1 MSFNVIIPARYAS
14 SRLPGKPLL
23 DIAGQTMIERVYR
36 QAVASGA
43 ARVVVA
49 TDDERIEKVVTD
61 FGGEACMTADT
72 HTSGS
77 ERLAEASAMMGLGDD
92 EIVVNLQGD
101 EPLMP
106 PELLHQVADLL
117 EAETGKENGADVA
130 TLSTK
135 IHSIDELYDPHVV
148 KVVTDAAGF
157 ALYFSRAVIP
167 WDRDHFAHEC
177 GGEKSLPERF
187 IYQRHLGIYAYRV
200 GYLKQF
206 VSQPSCALE
215 EVESL
220 EQLRVLWSGG
230 KIKLDVAD
238 CEPSHG
244 IDTPEDL
251 ERVIALIAK

>member
-1 MSFNVIIPARYAS
+1 MSFSVIIPARYAS

-23 DIAGQTMIERVYR
+23 DIAGQSMIERVYH

-43 ARVVVA
+43 ERVVVA
-49 TDDERIEKVVTD
+49 TDDERIQKAVIA
-61 FGGEACMTADT
+61 FGGEVCMTADT

-77 ERLAEASAMMGLGDD
+77 ERLAEAAENMGLADD

-106 PELLHQVADLL
+106 PKLLHQVADLL
-117 EAETGKENGADVA
+117 EAERSADVA

-230 KIKLDVAD
+230 KIKLAVAD

-244 IDTPEDL
+244 VDTQGDL
-251 ERVIALIAK
+251 DRVIALITNR

>member
-1 MSFNVIIPARYAS
+1 LSFSVIIPARYAS
-14 SRLPGKPLL
+14 SRLPGKPLIN
-23 DIAGQTMIERVYR
+23 IAGQTMIERVYR
-36 QAVASGA
+36 QALASGA
-43 ARVVVA
+43 KRVVVA
-49 TDDERIEKVVTD
+49 TDDVRIGDVVSA
-61 FGGEACMTADT
+61 FGGEVCMTADS

-77 ERLAEASAMMGLGDD
+77 ERLAEASEILNLADE

-117 EAETGKENGADVA
+117 LLESRADVA
-130 TLSTK
+130 TLSTP
-135 IHSIDELYDPHVV
+135 IHTIDELYDPHMV
-148 KVVTDAAGF
+148 KVVTDAEGF

-177 GGEKSLPERF
+177 QTGDESKQSLPERLV
-187 IYQRHLGIYAYRV
+187 YQRHLGIYAYRV

-206 VSQPSCALE
+206 VRQQSCLIE

-230 KIKLDVAD
+230 KIKLEQAE
-238 CEPSHG
+238 CEPGHG
-244 IDTPEDL
+244 IDTPDDL
-251 ERVIALIAK
+251 QRVIALLNP

>member
-1 MSFNVIIPARYAS
+1 
-14 SRLPGKPLL
+14 
-23 DIAGQTMIERVYR
+23 MIERVYR

-43 ARVVVA
+43 ERVVVA
-49 TDDERIEKVVTD
+49 TDDDRIGEAVSA
-61 FGGEACMTADT
+61 FGGEVCMTADT
-72 HTSGS
+72 HSSGS
-77 ERLAEASAMMGLGDD
+77 ERLAEASEILGLDDD

-117 EAETGKENGADVA
+117 ADEACANVA

-177 GGEKSLPERF
+177 QGESTLPER
-187 IYQRHLGIYAYRV
+187 IVYQRHLGIYGYRV

-206 VSQPSCALE
+206 VSQQRCLLE

-230 KIKLDVAD
+230 KIKLAPAA

-244 IDTPEDL
+244 IDTPQDL
-251 ERVIALIAK
+251 ERVIGLLQS

>member
-187 IYQRHLGIYAYRV
+187 
-200 GYLKQF
+200 
-206 VSQPSCALE
+206 
-215 EVESL
+215 
-220 EQLRVLWSGG
+220 
-230 KIKLDVAD
+230 
-238 CEPSHG
+238 
-244 IDTPEDL
+244 
-251 ERVIALIAK
+251 